1 MSASPVRES
10 RVVPRRVWVATALSA
25 LGRQWNALCT
35 VAALALLARALPLAE
50 FGRFAFLLALLA
62 WLEVLVDGAS
72 STVVV
77 RQGAAGGPAFARALD
92 AGRWWRRRTAAAAVL
107 LLAGGA
113 LVTGDPAAPWIA
125 LAALGSLARVP
136 ELSTVAFQR
145 EIAWGRPVALRAAAA
160 TLRLAVLWG
169 LTRAGVSSFG
179 PYLAAHAGVLALG
192 NLALARAARSH
203 LPPPCA
209 ASAAERRAFVRAA
222 VPLALTGL
230 VQQAYFHLDN
240 AFVLTFC
247 GAEELGRY
255 GAAVRLFSWLAF
267 FPAFASTSALPWLA
281 RHEHDRARAAAH
293 LAGVLVLGGVVVA
306 AALWGAAPLLLERLF
321 GPPFV
326 AAVPSLRALA
336 VALVF
341 VCAGAAFLTGVVA
354 AGRGRAA
361 LAIAASA
368 LALNVGLGIAWIPA
382 RGAEGAALATAA
394 TEALV
399 ALLSATVL
407 LRARAAPKLVN
418 ARGDAQHA

>member
-1 MSASPVRES
+1 MSAAPVREP
-10 RVVPRRVWVATALSA
+10 RTVPRRVWVATALSA
-25 LGRQWNALCT
+25 LGRQWSALCT

-50 FGRFAFLLALLA
+50 FGRFTFLLALLA
-62 WLEVLVDGAS
+62 WLDVLIDGAS

-113 LVTGDPAAPWIA
+113 LVVGDPAAPWIA
-125 LAALGSLARVP
+125 LAALGALARVP
-136 ELSTVAFQR
+136 ELATVAFQR
-145 EIAWGRPVALRAAAA
+145 EIAWSRPVALRAAAA
-160 TLRLAVLWG
+160 TLRLGVLWG
-169 LTRAGVSSFG
+169 LTRAGITSFG

-192 NLALARAARSH
+192 NLALARAARDR
-203 LPPPCA
+203 LPAPLEAGP
-209 ASAAERRAFVRAA
+209 SERRAFVRAA

-230 VQQAYFHLDN
+230 VQQAYFHVDN
-240 AFVLTFC
+240 ALVLTWC

-281 RHEHDRARAAAH
+281 RRTHDLVRAAAH

-321 GPPFV
+321 GPSFV
-326 AAVPSLRALA
+326 AAVPSLRWLAL
-336 VALVF
+336 ALVF
-341 VCAGAAFLTGVVA
+341 VCAGAAFLTAVVA
-354 AGRGRAA
+354 AGRSRAA
-361 LAIAASA
+361 LGIASAA

-382 RGAEGAALATAA
+382 HGAAGAALATAA

-399 ALLSATVL
+399 ALLSAAVL
-407 LRARAAPKLVN
+407 VRQRAAHVPASLP
-418 ARGDAQHA
+418 GDALHA